1 MDPFNSPLYYGLFTR
16 KDIRAK
22 KKQKEEE
29 EEIDAKSEM
38 PGLRDR
44 LDSLEEKTRKRAA
57 RRVIYLMR
65 AGENMSRL
73 FSEMLRCVKTEDL
86 ELKKL
91 TYLYLI
97 NYSASEP
104 EQAIMAVNTFVQ
116 DSQDPNPIVRALAVR
131 TMCRIRIQSVAENM
145 ILPLK
150 KSLDDESPYVRKT
163 AALGVSKLYD
173 TVPEVVESS
182 GLFGQL
188 MNLLRDENPM
198 VVANTV
204 TAIFEINEKRSSPL
218 LVLNDKA
225 VLPMLSALNECSE
238 WCQVMI
244 LDVLE
249 KYVPESAA
257 HAESLIDRLEP
268 FLKNSNPAVM
278 IGAFKCIYAFMDY
291 DERDPR
297 EIIGMIIPPIM
308 TLLLSAEPQIQYV
321 VLRTLSLFVVK
332 YPKVLSK
339 DITMFFCKYNDP
351 SYIKME
357 KLDIMMTICSRNNAK
372 VVLDELG
379 EYCNEVDVA
388 FVRKAIRAVGQ
399 IAVKFEG
406 TAHACV
412 DVLVK
417 MLQSKGDY
425 AVEEAIVV
433 VCDILRKYPGRYE
446 KVISKVCASLEQIK
460 EPASRAAA
468 VWILGEYCDRIDN
481 IDVLID
487 PFIDTFHDEQP
498 VVQLQIVTAL
508 AKMFIISPDT
518 AREQLQFILNEASKD
533 SVVPDV
539 RNQAL
544 IYWRLLTDD
553 IKAAQNSIIFSKEGV
568 KHSGV
573 SFDESVLSELMKNLG
588 RIAGVLH
595 EVPSAFVRQV
605 RFDHEGEASG
615 DDHTWRAVRVSDDV
629 DFIDM
634 FTDIDSDHFY
644 LKIIN
649 RSASPIKDFAF
660 AVNKNMI
667 GFKLGDDS
675 GFPPVLLEDE
685 SAVVEFEY
693 MIDPKQCANYE
704 QTDLEF
710 ALRTNYGTVFARGRI
725 PIEWSL
731 QPTGKITQEQFTK
744 FYNQFQNEV
753 ETVVDYATIAD
764 DDTLN
769 RRKVFVI
776 GKNQGKTFVCF
787 VLPSKSIFVGELEQ
801 YDQNVHI
808 WGLSSDPELQ
818 PLIESSARYLFV
830 ASHD

>member
-16 KDIRAK
+16 RDLRAK
-22 KKQKEEE
+22 KKEKPVE

-38 PGLRDR
+38 PVLRER
-44 LDSLEEKTRKRAA
+44 LASLEEKTRKRAA

-73 FSEMLRCVKTEDL
+73 FSEMLRCVKTDDL

-116 DSQDPNPIVRALAVR
+116 DSQDGNPIVRALAVR

-145 ILPLK
+145 VLPLK
-150 KSLDDESPYVRKT
+150 KSLEDPSPYVRKT
-163 AALGVSKLYD
+163 AAFGVAKLYD
-173 TVPEVVESS
+173 TIPDVVESS
-182 GLFGQL
+182 GLFTQL
-188 MNLLRDENPM
+188 MNLLGDENPM
-198 VVANTV
+198 VVSNTV
-204 TAIFEINEKRSSPL
+204 TAICEINEKRTSPL
-218 LVLNDKA
+218 LVLTAKT
-225 VLPMLSALNECSE
+225 VIPMLSALNECSE
-238 WCQVMI
+238 WCQAMI

-249 KYVPESAA
+249 KYIPESPA

-291 DERDPR
+291 DERPPK
-297 EIIGMIIPPIM
+297 EIIGMILPPIM
-308 TLLLSAEPQIQYV
+308 TLLLSAEPQVQYV
-321 VLRTLSLFVVK
+321 VLRTLSLFVLK
-332 YPKVLSK
+332 YPKVLSNE
-339 DITMFFCKYNDP
+339 ITMFFCKYNDP

-357 KLDIMMTICSRNNAK
+357 KLDIVMTICSRSNAK
-372 VVLDELG
+372 VVLDELS
-379 EYCNEVDVA
+379 EYCKEIDVA

-399 IAVKFEG
+399 IALKFEA

-433 VCDILRKYPGRYE
+433 VCDILRKYPGRFE
-446 KVISKVCASLEQIK
+446 KVISKVCSSMEHIK
-460 EPASRAAA
+460 EPPARAAA
-468 VWILGEYCDRIDN
+468 VGILGEYCDSIN
-481 IDVLID
+481 NVDVLID
-487 PFIDTFHDEQP
+487 PFVDSFHDEQP
-498 VVQLQIVTAL
+498 VVQLQIITAL

-533 SVVPDV
+533 TVVPDV

-544 IYWRLLTDD
+544 IYWRLLTED
-553 IKAAQNSIIFSKEGV
+553 ISVAQKSIIFSKEGV
-568 KHSGV
+568 QHSGV
-573 SFDESVLSELMKNLG
+573 SFDDNVLAELMKNLG
-588 RIAGVLH
+588 RISGVLH
-595 EVPSAFVRQV
+595 EVPSAFVRQI
-605 RFDHEGEASG
+605 RFDHEVDEAS
-615 DDHTWRAVRVSDDV
+615 DEHSWRPLRVSDDV

-634 FTDIDSDHFY
+634 FADIDATKFY

-660 AVNKNMI
+660 AVNKNLI
-667 GFKLGDDS
+667 GFRLGDDS
-675 GFPPVLLEDE
+675 GFPNVLLEDE
-685 SAVVEFEY
+685 SAVIDFEY
-693 MIDPKQCANYE
+693 MIDPKQCYNFE
-704 QTDLEF
+704 QTELEF
-710 ALRTNYGTVFARGRI
+710 ALRTNYGTVFALGRM
-725 PIEWSL
+725 PIEWAL
-731 QPTGKITQEQFTK
+731 QPSGKISQGQFTK

-753 ETVVDYATIAD
+753 ETVVDYAALAD

-801 YDQNVHI
+801 IDQNVHV
-808 WGLSSDPELQ
+808 WGLASDAELQ
-818 PLIESSARYLFV
+818 PLIESSARFLFV
-830 ASHD
+830 ASSD